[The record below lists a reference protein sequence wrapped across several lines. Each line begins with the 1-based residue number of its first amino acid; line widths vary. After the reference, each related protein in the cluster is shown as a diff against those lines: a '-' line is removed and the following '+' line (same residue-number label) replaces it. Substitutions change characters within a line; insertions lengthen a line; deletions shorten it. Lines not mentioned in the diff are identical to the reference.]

1 MNLMLTHVDSPYIR
15 CIGFLYLRY
24 AADPSTLYAWYEP
37 YLYDDESVQIRQG
50 KSEITVG
57 MYVRLLLENQ
67 EYYGTRLPRL
77 PLLLERQFKVKLLQA
92 ERIEERAKLHLGNTA
107 GMTYFQKV
115 GSRIQAL
122 YGDEENPV
130 TWYDAVVDR
139 VITRDDED
147 GELLVRPKF
156 QVTFPEYGNTEIV
169 TLGEIDLPGSHGVGE
184 SAAGVVGG
192 DRPNE
197 DQVVENFRHERRGH
211 GRGYDDYHPRGNDG
225 RGGRGYVE
233 DGRRGR
239 DDSYNR
245 GGRDSDY
252 KRHDNPHRER
262 SRSRD
267 RPAHK
272 SREQEER
279 ELMDEV
285 LRREREKSAAKGKA
299 YAARPM
305 GFRGVNADDSIEG
318 RHDIQDKWAPP
329 PKARNDHANSSV
341 SSVVASAPV
350 VKKRTAEDLAAIEEK
365 KRKLAAR
372 YG

>member
-1 MNLMLTHVDSPYIR
+1 MLTHVDSPYIR

-24 AADPSTLYAWYEP
+24 AADPSTLYSWYEP

-107 GMTYFQKV
+107 GLTYFQKV

-122 YGDEENPV
+122 YGDDENPV

-139 VITRDDED
+139 VITRDDES
-147 GELLVRPKF
+147 GELLIRPKF

-184 SAAGVVGG
+184 SAAGVDGG
-192 DRPNE
+192 SYQPNG
-197 DQVVENFRHERRGH
+197 DHAGSDSHERRGC
-211 GRGYDDYHPRGNDG
+211 GRGYDDYHPRGHDG
-225 RGGRGYVE
+225 RGGRMYN
-233 DGRRGR
+233 DDNKRGR
-239 DDSYNR
+239 DDGYNR
-245 GGRDSDY
+245 SGRDLDCR
-252 KRHDNPHRER
+252 RHDNLHRER

-267 RPAHK
+267 RPGYK

-305 GFRGVNADDSIEG
+305 GFRGVNADDSNEG
-318 RHDIQDKWAPP
+318 RHDVQDKWVPH
-329 PKARNDHANSSV
+329 PKARHDHTTSGASS
-341 SSVVASAPV
+341 AATAAPV
-350 VKKRTAEDLAAIEEK
+350 VKKKTAEDLAAIEEK